1 VAAPVTWEA
10 VRELADF
17 RSKTGCA
24 FSLYLDLDPSTTP
37 TPADAEMRLSSLLAR
52 AEKEFSANGG
62 RGHDAKVS
70 VSRDLERIRAWW
82 STEFDRDGARG
93 IALFA
98 SSGDGFWREL
108 PLAGGVRDDVH
119 LGREL
124 RVRPLVELV
133 GDGEGSFVAVVNRE
147 RGAVFRLRAGRLD
160 EVVDRTEEQPGKH
173 DQGGWSQARFQRHI
187 EKLVAEHLKTVGG
200 EIDKR
205 VRRTRGPQL
214 VIVAP
219 EELRGE
225 IEDALSA
232 EAREAIVGWAHAEA
246 HAATTELLAVARPHF
261 ERARVARE
269 REALARWREER
280 GRNGRATA
288 GWADT
293 LAAASDARV
302 DTLLLEANARRRAF
316 HCPKCG
322 RAEAAAGSCPLDGT
336 ELESDEG
343 DELAVHH
350 TLGHGGV
357 VVSLVAGELAEAEGI
372 GALLRF

>member
-1 VAAPVTWEA
+1 VTWDA
-10 VRELADF
+10 VRELAGF

-24 FSLYLDLDPSTTP
+24 FSVYLDLDPSTTP
-37 TPADAEMRLSSLLAR
+37 TPADAETRLSSLLAR
-52 AEKEFSANGG
+52 AEKEFGSNGN
-62 RGHDAKVS
+62 RAHDAKVS
-70 VSRDLERIRAWW
+70 VSRDLERIRTWW

-98 SSGDGFWREL
+98 SSGDGFWRAL
-108 PLAGGVRDDVH
+108 PLPGRVRDEVH

-124 RVRPLVELV
+124 RVRPLVELA
-133 GDGEGSFVAVVNRE
+133 GDGDGSFVAVVNRE
-147 RGAVFRLRAGRLD
+147 RGAVFRLRGGRLE

-205 VRRTRGPQL
+205 LRRARGPQL

-225 IEDALSA
+225 IEEALSP
-232 EAREAIVGWAHAEA
+232 EARDAIVGWAHAEA

-261 ERARVARE
+261 DHARVARE
-269 REALARWREER
+269 REALDRWREER
-280 GRNGRATA
+280 GRNARATA
-288 GWADT
+288 GWPDT

-302 DTLLLEANARRRAF
+302 ETLFLDANARGQAF
-316 HCPKCG
+316 RCPQCG
-322 RAEAAAGSCPLDGT
+322 RAEATAGSCPLDGA
-336 ELESDEG
+336 EVEPAEG

-350 TLGHGGV
+350 TLAHGGV
-357 VVSLVAGELAEAEGI
+357 VVSLLAGELAEVDGI